1 MTEAFIYDAVRS
13 PRGKGRSDGSLHE
26 ITALDLASQ
35 VWKGMKS
42 KTLHSGA
49 YLPLA
54 NKVRSSAGQQF
65 SKPVTLKQ
73 LPPFR

>member
-35 VWKGMKS
+35 V
-42 KTLHSGA
+42 
-49 YLPLA
+49 LA
-54 NKVRSSAGQQF
+54 SVNDRNELDGHEVEAR
-65 SKPVTLKQ
+65 
-73 LPPFR
+73 